1 MVTVVRTEKRQRTAF
16 GQVIKLVFIV
26 FNALMLLWLVTGMDA
41 VSQMTPDSG
50 AARAGH
56 AIGAAIG
63 FSMILGIWMMG
74 AVILGLSVLLTRG
87 DKVIVEET
95 AADTY
100 ADQSLGRE
108 LNTNG
113 THPDAVVA
121 RYKQRQQAESLGRA
135 PSSPSSSPAS
145 FGRRR

>member
-1 MVTVVRTEKRQRTAF
+1 MSTVIRKEKRQRSAF
-16 GQVIKLVFIV
+16 GQLIKWLFIA
-26 FNALMLLWLVTGMDA
+26 FNGLMFLWLVTGMGA
-41 VSQMTPDSG
+41 VSQMTPDSE

-74 AVILGLSVLLTRG
+74 AVILGLFVLLTRG

-95 AADTY
+95 ATDTY
-100 ADQSLGRE
+100 SSRSFGQAPSANGAD
-108 LNTNG
+108 
-113 THPDAVVA
+113 PDAIVA

-135 PSSPSSSPAS
+135 PSSVSSSPGN